1 MIKIKSIKVSNFM
14 SISEIN
20 LTFPDGITEL
30 TGLNLDSGGSNGTG
44 KSSLLLAIPFCLFN
58 KNPNLGLQK
67 VNNTVTGRPYRIVL
81 EIETK
86 GAYYTIDNDRD
97 TNTITIT
104 KNGDKVTTRIK
115 ESLRYIED
123 EILHLT
129 YGEFIALTFITSDSL
144 KSIFDIT
151 SANLLLKL
159 FSLSKIDEYVNTLKM
174 ERRVISKELTKLRA
188 SKKTFSPKGIKDIEE
203 SIKDIEE
210 EIQEATTDLHNLELT
225 KRNFNES
232 RLIELQNKKA
242 TNKTG
247 VCPTCNQVVA
257 LEEYSEEELDSL
269 VKERKGIYDE
279 YTLKSSR
286 LHKLEAQLRVLHA
299 RKVALL
305 EVSQE
310 VVKVSQDEL
319 IELQSESDVINNTLK
334 IIAQGTIHQV
344 YLNQFLRALNNN
356 LTTNMKGNFQ
366 IKAILTNSSITYKV
380 KTDNHY
386 KEIEQLS
393 GGEATTIAIIILTSI
408 FKTLSQLLNIDVNL
422 LVLDEAI
429 HMVDEDNKE
438 FISDLL
444 KEIPKNIIIVQHED
458 NINPRVFNNSI
469 QVIKENGIARLGALR

>member
-1 MIKIKSIKVSNFM
+1 M
-14 SISEIN
+14 
-20 LTFPDGITEL
+20 
-30 TGLNLDSGGSNGTG
+30 
-44 KSSLLLAIPFCLFN
+44 
-58 KNPNLGLQK
+58 
-67 VNNTVTGRPYRIVL
+67 
-81 EIETK
+81 
-86 GAYYTIDNDRD
+86 
-97 TNTITIT
+97 
-104 KNGDKVTTRIK
+104 
-115 ESLRYIED
+115 
-123 EILHLT
+123 
-129 YGEFIALTFITSDSL
+129 
-144 KSIFDIT
+144 
-151 SANLLLKL
+151 
-159 FSLSKIDEYVNTLKM
+159 
-174 ERRVISKELTKLRA
+174 
-188 SKKTFSPKGIKDIEE
+188 
-203 SIKDIEE
+203 
-210 EIQEATTDLHNLELT
+210 
-225 KRNFNES
+225 
-232 RLIELQNKKA
+232 
-242 TNKTG
+242 
-247 VCPTCNQVVA
+247 
-257 LEEYSEEELDSL
+257 
-269 VKERKGIYDE
+269 VKERKDIYDE

-319 IELQSESDVINNTLK
+319 IKLQSESDVINNTLK